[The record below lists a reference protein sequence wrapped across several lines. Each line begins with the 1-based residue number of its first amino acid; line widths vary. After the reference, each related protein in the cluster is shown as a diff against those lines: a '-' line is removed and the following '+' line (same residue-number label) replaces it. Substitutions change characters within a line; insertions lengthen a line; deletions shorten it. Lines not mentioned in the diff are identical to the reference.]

1 MLNSLNVF
9 ALLATNGSIRS
20 SNVLRPFS
28 VLLLALT
35 VSVFSSYIVCF
46 RTFVG
51 DTTIAWSRRPS
62 ELYQV
67 QLVEPACSAV
77 W

>member
-9 ALLATNGSIRS
+9 RLAGAGSIRS
-20 SNVLRPFS
+20 SNVLRPAS
-28 VLLLALT
+28 VLLVALT

-46 RTFVG
+46 STFLG
-51 DTTIAWSRRPS
+51 ETTMAWSRRPS
-62 ELYQV
+62 EEYHV
-67 QLVEPACSAV
+67 QFVPLCPGP